1 VNTFQDMFVFEGF
14 LTVAGKIFVAR
25 STGLDLSQVL
35 SISENLFLKKA
46 QFDGRNL
53 REYFMAG

>member
-1 VNTFQDMFVFEGF
+1 MFVFEGF